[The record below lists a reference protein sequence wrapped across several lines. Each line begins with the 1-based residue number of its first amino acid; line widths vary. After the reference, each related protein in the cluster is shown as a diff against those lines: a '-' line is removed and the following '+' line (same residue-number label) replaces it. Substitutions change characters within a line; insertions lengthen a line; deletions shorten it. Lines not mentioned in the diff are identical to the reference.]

1 MAIKLSGMISG
12 LDTDAMIDELVSA
25 YSTKKDNIFREQ
37 KTLSYKQDA
46 WKTLNTKIYS
56 LFSGSL
62 SNLRFSSN
70 YQKKAASASSAKAT
84 VKADNSAVNG
94 VQSLKITSLARSGYL
109 TGGKLDG
116 SYTGSSKMSE
126 FGVTSDTRIN
136 VSVNGKNS
144 YIDVTADMS
153 VDQFTTRLK
162 EAGLNASFDST
173 NQRFFISSK
182 DSGASN
188 DFSLSGNSEQGN
200 NLLRNMGIYNVSTAD
215 INAYKKY
222 ISAVDGN
229 SNYMSDL
236 AKDEYLN
243 SILSSIKNS
252 YSAENSTKQ
261 SVVKENTSKIKEY
274 NKEISFAKSSDK
286 DREKTLDSLSKNV
299 NTISEKLA
307 AKNEAISNETDEE
320 KKATLQK
327 EIDALES
334 QFVEANE
341 NLNRYRDIDSRV
353 GSTEG
358 ESYKE
363 NLEAFEAENK
373 GYISD
378 LEEENTAL
386 NEEIKANKEIIS
398 EIEKT
403 MSGSI
408 QDKENYLN
416 NGSYDYDYNSAEY
429 EKVYQQYVDKYN
441 TAVSVVEDYDK
452 YQALNSLGDAATDAQ
467 KAERAALSTKL
478 GLDSSSTGAVRIEGS
493 DAKIY
498 LNGAE
503 FTSNTNNF
511 SINGLTITANALTDE
526 DEEITITT
534 NTDVDAIYDMVKSFF
549 SDYNSLINE
558 MDSLYNAASAG
569 DYKPLTEDEESEMS
583 DKQIE
588 KWETKLTDA
597 ALRKDGTLSSV
608 ISLMKTAMS
617 QGFVVNGKTY
627 SLSSFGIKTLGYF
640 QAAENEKGA
649 YHIDGD
655 ADDSAVSGKTDK
667 LRSAIAND
675 PETFVSFFS
684 QLTSNLYSKLNSKMA
699 SSSLSS
705 AYTVYNDKSMTKQYG
720 EYTKSLKNWDTKIES
735 MREKY
740 EKQFASM
747 EKALSTLTNQQSQ
760 LSSLLGG

>member
-70 YQKKAASASSAKAT
+70 YQKKAASTSSAKAT
-84 VKADNSAVNG
+84 VKADSSAVNG

-109 TGGKLDG
+109 TGGKLNG

-215 INAYKKY
+215 INAYKNY

-261 SVVKENTSKIKEY
+261 SAVKENTSKIKEY

-299 NTISEKLA
+299 NSISEKLA

-320 KKATLQK
+320 KKASLQK
-327 EIDALES
+327 EIDALEA

-341 NLNRYRDIDSRV
+341 NLNRYRDIDSRI

-378 LEEENTAL
+378 LEEENTAI

-416 NGSYDYDYNSAEY
+416 NGSYDYDYNSAEFG
-429 EKVYQQYVDKYN
+429 KVYQKYVDKYN
-441 TAVSVVEDYDK
+441 SATSVVKDYDK

-467 KAERAALSTKL
+467 KAELAALSTKL

-549 SDYNSLINE
+549 SEYNSLINE

-627 SLSSFGIKTLGYF
+627 SLSSFGINTLGYF

-667 LRSAIAND
+667 LRAAIAND

-705 AYTVYNDKSMTKQYG
+705 AYTVYNDKYMTKQYG
-720 EYTKSLKNWDTKIES
+720 EYTKSLKDWDTKIEN

-740 EKQFASM
+740 EKQFAAM

-760 LSSLLGG
+760 LSSLLGV